1 MHIEAASPDMLSQ
14 AVAMVEDL
22 IRVASWT
29 PYEDDPPPGHV
40 FAYQHKIW
48 LDMEA
53 DRQSCDSLNAHL
65 LGKSGQNF
73 RQIHETWVALGINS

>member
-14 AVAMVEDL
+14 AVAMVEEM
-22 IRVASWT
+22 IRVTSWT
-29 PYEDDPPPGHV
+29 PKTTLRQGMF

-53 DRQSCDSLNAHL
+53 DWQSCDSLNAHL